1 MGLSYSTSV
10 YYNLVDE
17 GDAVTAA
24 VDVVAEGARG
34 RLMSIWFRVAAA
46 SANANILT
54 IKTGGSGGTVI
65 FQSEA
70 ICQYNATF
78 SSRASDPFSF
88 VPNGILFTDGLNAQM
103 TNSGMKSITVTYIG
117 EG

>member
-17 GDAVTAA
+17 GDTATAA

-34 RLMSIWFRVAAA
+34 RLMSIWFLVAANDTA
-46 SANANILT
+46 ANTLT
-54 IKTGGSGGTVI
+54 LKTGGSSGTVI
-65 FQSEA
+65 FESEA
-70 ICQYNATF
+70 VCQTISIY
-78 SSRASDPFSF
+78 SDRPSDPFSF

>member
-10 YYNLVDE
+10 YAE
-17 GDAVTAA
+17 PSSETAA
-24 VDVVAEGARG
+24 VDVVARGARG
-34 RLMSIWFRVAAA
+34 RLMSIWFLVEEE
-46 SANANILT
+46 SATANTLT
-54 IKTGGSGGTVI
+54 LKTGGSSGTVI

-70 ICQYNATF
+70 ICQTLVAF
-78 SSRASDPFSF
+78 GDKPSDPFSF